1 MNSVNSFTMYFDFFN
16 LADTAPSIEEN
27 TLNKLKIFL
36 NNKKIKINEEEK
48 STIEYILNNVNK
60 AALLVAMHD
69 YMFKDIEPNFSGH
82 NQAVFNTLKHQ
93 LNVSKSNSKR
103 RTKKETETEPKEN
116 PKETETEPKEEPKQN
131 KTSILSFKFNISN
144 FKFINNNNNL
154 LISKIKEWL
163 IYKKQ
168 RKDKP
173 YTEIGLNSLLTRIDK
188 AVEEYG
194 TDKMIDVIDY
204 SIANNYQGIVFDRL
218 KNIKPSTNN
227 SNNQKWE
234 ETKREF
240 MMKND

>member
-1 MNSVNSFTMYFDFFN
+1 MYQKV
-16 LADTAPSIEEN
+16 IQKEE
-27 TLNKLKIFL
+27 TEQQP
-36 NNKKIKINEEEK
+36 NN
-48 STIEYILNNVNK
+48 
-60 AALLVAMHD
+60 
-69 YMFKDIEPNFSGH
+69 
-82 NQAVFNTLKHQ
+82 NQ
-93 LNVSKSNSKR
+93 
-103 RTKKETETEPKEN
+103 KETETKPN
-116 PKETETEPKEEPKQN
+116 EEPKQN
-131 KTSILSFKFNISN
+131 KTSILNFKFYISN
-144 FKFINNNNNL
+144 FKFINNNNL

-163 IYKKQ
+163 NYKKQ

-188 AVEEYG
+188 TVEEYG
-194 TDKMIDVIDY
+194 TDKVIDVIDY

>member
-1 MNSVNSFTMYFDFFN
+1 MNSVNSFTMYFDYYN
-16 LADTAPSIEEN
+16 LIDTLPS
-27 TLNKLKIFL
+27 KD
-36 NNKKIKINEEEK
+36 
-48 STIEYILNNVNK
+48 K
-60 AALLVAMHD
+60 ATLLVAIND
-69 YMFKDIEPNFSGH
+69 YMFKDIEPNLTGH
-82 NQAVFNTLKHQ
+82 NQAIFNTLKNQ

-103 RTKKETETEPKEN
+103 RNRTTTKKQPNNNQKATETKPNEEPKE
-116 PKETETEPKEEPKQN
+116 N
-131 KTSILSFKFNISN
+131 KTSILSFKFYISN
-144 FKFINNNNNL
+144 FKFINNNNL

-163 IYKKQ
+163 NYKKQ

-188 AVEEYG
+188 TVEEYG
-194 TDKMIDVIDY
+194 TDKVIDVIDY

-218 KNIKPSTNN
+218 KNLKPSTNN